1 MCPCQCAQGS
11 FSFFFLSPFIEHL
24 FAFITEKFQGTQ
36 KQEEYYSE
44 PSCTHY
50 PDSTTQLFFL
60 PILFHPS
67 SPFFP
72 FGRKNFKANTKDDSI
87 YS

>member
-24 FAFITEKFQGTQ
+24 FAFITQKFQGTQ

-50 PDSTTQLFFL
+50 PDSTTQLFFFANL
-60 PILFHPS
+60 VSPIL
-67 SPFFP
+67 
-72 FGRKNFKANTKDDSI
+72 SI
-87 YS
+87 FSFWSEKL